1 VASFFHP
8 ENGRPIY
15 CVPWQGV
22 VLVGTT
28 DVDQEQLGTDVQ
40 PHAALG
46 EIEYLL
52 AGLQARFPTLHLTL
66 QDVQAVFAGIRPVTD
81 VRTADP
87 TKASREHLILYESG
101 LLTVVGGKMTTF
113 HLMALDALEKL
124 RQHIPTF
131 PRIQAQTSALDP
143 LPDLPADL
151 PVESNLAL
159 DWLARYGEASLGFLC
174 SSSAVER
181 SPIQGTRIS
190 LADLRWTMRQEA
202 VHHLDDLLLRRT
214 RIGLTAPEGGS
225 ALLSSIRSVV
235 QEELE
240 WTKDQWNE
248 EARNYLARWKKIYS
262 VHPLM

>member
-87 TKASREHLILYESG
+87 TKASREHLILFESG

-113 HLMALDALEKL
+113 HSMALDALETL
-124 RQHIPTF
+124 HQHIPAF
-131 PRIQAQTSALDP
+131 PKIQEQTSALDP

-151 PVESNLAL
+151 PIESNLAL

-174 SSSAVER
+174 SSSAVEH
-181 SPIQGTRIS
+181 SPIQGTRIC

-214 RIGLTAPEGGS
+214 RIGLIAPEGGS
-225 ALLSSIRSVV
+225 ALLSSIRCVI
-235 QEELE
+235 QEELD
-240 WTKDQWNE
+240 WTEGRWNE
-248 EARNYLARWKKIYS
+248 EASDYLAGWKKNYG
-262 VHPLM
+262 VPPLT